1 MVGKP
6 VLWAIFVFKPL
17 IPTARFSEND
27 NPFMVIKFKF
37 IFQPAKLLLFFD
49 IFMVLFGP
57 FSSRVCTFS
66 RIAVLLQ
73 RFSSK
78 RTCIKS
84 TNGSC
89 SCSVVLGKPV
99 NTNKKRPCNARTFA
113 RFVLRYLHVMKFPR
127 FQSRVEQKANA
138 LLKCLANFHCDAKV
152 HKKNDICKSTC
163 HFLSF
168 LSRFLYFI
176 ASLYL

>member
-1 MVGKP
+1 M
-6 VLWAIFVFKPL
+6 
-17 IPTARFSEND
+17 
-27 NPFMVIKFKF
+27 
-37 IFQPAKLLLFFD
+37 FF
-49 IFMVLFGP
+49 FHSHKVLFSP

-66 RIAVLLQ
+66 GIAVLLQ

-113 RFVLRYLHVMKFPR
+113 RFVLGYLHVLKFPR
-127 FQSRVEQKANA
+127 FQSRAEQKANA
-138 LLKCLANFHCDAKV
+138 LSKCLANFHCVAKV
-152 HKKNDICKSTC
+152 QQKNDICKSTC